1 MIAGFHYRAN
11 EISKRFVQ
19 HVRYIYEMLLLQAL
33 EYFHEPVYTKYEII
47 TNPSGKE
54 VIIWDIFLTLKF
66 FPFDTIEKSLS
77 MLVWEKPVTKIS
89 LFSWLIRHV
98 LHRVKG
104 DSSKGGLIFPTR

>member
-19 HVRYIYEMLLLQAL
+19 RIRYIYEMLLQAL
-33 EYFHEPVYTKYEII
+33 EYFHEPVYAKYEII
-47 TNPSGKE
+47 TDLSGKE
-54 VIIWDIFLTLKF
+54 VIIWEIFFTLKF

-89 LFSWLIRHV
+89 LFLWLIRHV

-104 DSSKGGLIFPTR
+104 DSGKGGLIFPTR